1 MGGSTGVDTGQ
12 LMVHKEATTM
22 VGLGGG
28 NALGNG
34 HFENWGDSGLADNSQ
49 QTDTSTDVDTDDKN
63 QVPSPVFFF
72 TLLFMFFVMSFSC
85 KPNIELFSDSY
96 MLHVYSGF
104 CIRYIHKFRVYSEYL
119 GIIH

>member
-12 LMVHKEATTM
+12 LMKAATM

-63 QVPSPVFFF
+63 QVPSLVFFHPSLCF
-72 TLLFMFFVMSFSC
+72 LSCHFLINQILNWGVLSIIFS
-85 KPNIELFSDSY
+85 L
-96 MLHVYSGF
+96 GF
-104 CIRYIHKFRVYSEYL
+104 AYVPC
-119 GIIH
+119 

>member
-1 MGGSTGVDTGQ
+1 MVGSRGVVDTGQ
-12 LMVHKEATTM
+12 QMMMHKEAATM

-63 QVPSPVFFF
+63 QVPSPVFFTSRLNVF
-72 TLLFMFFVMSFSC
+72 CHVLFLLTKFYTVFWFIFVLFFLW
-85 KPNIELFSDSY
+85 P
-96 MLHVYSGF
+96 LHVL
-104 CIRYIHKFRVYSEYL
+104 IRLLDYI
-119 GIIH
+119 